1 MTVRHIVILLM
12 LFGLTG
18 LLWTAPAAVVAA
30 TDLAGSQQELG
41 AVRQQIET
49 TLRDLRSKQAQAG
62 DLSSDLEKLEDALSR
77 LRSLIQRSDRELAR
91 LDRQLSDAQR
101 NYEQLL
107 RQQAE
112 TERQLKTRLVAL
124 YKVGQN
130 GVARSLLSTAGTPL
144 ELAEKYAFLSRI
156 ARHDREL
163 MAEYRRQGVAAE
175 EQLAELQRL
184 REQQTAQI
192 EQQRAER
199 AALDAAG
206 AAKKDVLAKV
216 RAEEQRLAKDL
227 SDLRAKAARLAELVK
242 KLESAKTPS
251 YTGKGGSFNAQKG
264 RLPWP
269 VNGRVRLGFGPNRHP
284 ELGTKIESNGLE
296 IEAAPQSEVKSI
308 WSGRVLYAGPLKG
321 FGNLMVIDH
330 GDKYYSLY
338 GHVTG
343 FTQKVG
349 DDVNPQ
355 ELIALSGH
363 DGRDAVYFEL
373 RHRGAPVDPAG
384 WLAPR

>member
-1 MTVRHIVILLM
+1 VRHIVVLLM
-12 LFGLTG
+12 LCGLTG
-18 LLWTAPAAVVAA
+18 LLWTVPAKVIAA
-30 TDLAGSQQELG
+30 DDLAGSQQELG

-62 DLSSDLEKLEDALSR
+62 DLSSDLEKLEDALNR
-77 LRSLIQRSDRELAR
+77 LRALIRRSDRELAR
-91 LDRQLSDAQR
+91 LDRQLADTQSS
-101 NYEQLL
+101 YEQLL
-107 RQQAE
+107 RQQDE
-112 TERQLKTRLVAL
+112 TELQLKTRLVAL

-130 GVARSLLSTAGTPL
+130 GVARSLFSTAGTPL

-156 ARHDREL
+156 ARHDRSL
-163 MAEYRRQGVAAE
+163 MAEYRRQGVVAAE
-175 EQLAELQRL
+175 KLAELQFL
-184 REQQTAQI
+184 REQQTAQR

-216 RAEEQRLAKDL
+216 RAEEQRLAKEL

-242 KLESAKTPS
+242 RLESAKTPS
-251 YTGKGGSFNAQKG
+251 YTGKAGSFSAQKG

-269 VNGRVRLGFGPNRHP
+269 VSGRVRLGFGPNRHP

-296 IEAAPQSEVKSI
+296 IEAVPQSEVKAL

-321 FGNLMVIDH
+321 FGNLIVIDH
-330 GDKYYSLY
+330 GEKYYSLY
-338 GHVTG
+338 GHVAN
-343 FTQKVG
+343 FTRKVG
-349 DDVNPQ
+349 DDVKPQ
-355 ELIALSGH
+355 ELIAFSGH